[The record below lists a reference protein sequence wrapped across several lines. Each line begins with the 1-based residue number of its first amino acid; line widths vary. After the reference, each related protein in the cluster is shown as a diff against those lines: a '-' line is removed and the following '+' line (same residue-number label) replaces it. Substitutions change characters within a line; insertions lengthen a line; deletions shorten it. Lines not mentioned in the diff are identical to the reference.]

1 MSQSSYQEMVSAVPR
16 EVYERMV
23 EALAVGH
30 WPDGST
36 LSPEQ
41 KKQTMEAV
49 ILWGQLHLPENERVG
64 YIDKGSKA
72 GSNCDEPQ
80 PLTWKE

>member
-1 MSQSSYQEMVSAVPR
+1 MSESSYQDMVSAMPR

-30 WPDGST
+30 WPDGSV

-49 ILWGQLHLPENERVG
+49 ILWGQIHLLRTNE
-64 YIDKGSKA
+64 SATSTKA
-72 GSNCDEPQ
+72 QKQGPIVMSRSR
-80 PLTWKE
+80 